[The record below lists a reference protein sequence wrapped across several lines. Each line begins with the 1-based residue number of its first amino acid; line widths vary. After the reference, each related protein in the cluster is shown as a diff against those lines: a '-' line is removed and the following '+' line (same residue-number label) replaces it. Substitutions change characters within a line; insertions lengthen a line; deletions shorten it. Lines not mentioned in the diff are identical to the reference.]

1 MKDALDLFEAIKSAN
16 ELIRSMKFIVERKG
30 DSTNWSVFKVAIDK
44 ELIKQHKLIYPDSP
58 IGSIDKK
65 VKQFKKLYL
74 NK

>member
-1 MKDALDLFEAIKSAN
+1 MKDALDLFETLKEAN
-16 ELIRSMKFIVERKG
+16 VLCRSMSLIAERKG
-30 DSTNWSVFKVAIDK
+30 NGVDWASYKVAIDK

-65 VKQFKKLYL
+65 VRQFKELYL